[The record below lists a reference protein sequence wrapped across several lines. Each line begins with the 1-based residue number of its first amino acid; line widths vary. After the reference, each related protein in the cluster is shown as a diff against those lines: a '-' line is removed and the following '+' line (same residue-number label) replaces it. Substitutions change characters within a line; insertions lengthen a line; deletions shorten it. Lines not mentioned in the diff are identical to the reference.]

1 MSDLLVAC
9 DFHCC
14 DILDRVPPVAG
25 VDVEDLRSAIW
36 RHRSGV
42 NSRRDKP
49 ENHPW
54 WWKPFEAELDAASVM
69 YWRPFALPPKAKTN
83 ASEGPSSASSS
94 SSVVSETKEACV
106 GSHQM
111 IKTFY
116 SKVSC
121 EQAAAATA
129 ASLSESR
136 LVERKPAPA
145 AAGKDNRTTAAS
157 KDKATAPSITSYF
170 ANISDREAEEAAAA
184 ALAAAALA
192 AAAVPSAV
200 KRGRA
205 ECRGCAASGIA
216 RFFAAGGGGEGSGG
230 GGGEGSGGE
239 VIVIEE

>member
-54 WWKPFEAELDAASVM
+54 WWKQFEAELDAASVM

-83 ASEGPSSASSS
+83 ASEGPSSASLS
-94 SSVVSETKEACV
+94 SSVVSETKDACV

-136 LVERKPAPA
+136 LVEHKPAPA
-145 AAGKDNRTTAAS
+145 AAGKDNRTTAAG
-157 KDKATAPSITSYF
+157 KDKAAAPSITSYF

-184 ALAAAALA
+184 ALAAAA
-192 AAAVPSAV
+192 VPSAV

-205 ECRGCAASGIA
+205 ESRGCAASGIA
-216 RFFAAGGGGEGSGG
+216 RFFGAGGGG